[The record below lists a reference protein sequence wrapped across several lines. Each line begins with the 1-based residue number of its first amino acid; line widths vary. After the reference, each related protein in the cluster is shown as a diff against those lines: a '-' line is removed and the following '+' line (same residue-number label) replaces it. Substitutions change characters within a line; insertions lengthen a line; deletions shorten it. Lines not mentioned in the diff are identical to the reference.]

1 MSEVTLTDEEIER
14 QKEEQRNALRAQIA
28 ELQRKIT
35 RLEFL
40 KGQLEEKYND
50 INDDV
55 YKPESGYDL
64 TVSTDI
70 AHWFGDLEIEGEG
83 HQMDTA
89 NGISTF
95 MSGIM
100 EVISTIDGVIARLR
114 SEIAALQSAL
124 NAI

>member
-1 MSEVTLTDEEIER
+1 MSDVTLTEQEIER

-28 ELQRKIT
+28 ELRRKIA
-35 RLEFL
+35 RLNTL

-55 YKPESGYDL
+55 YKPESEYDL

-70 AHWFGDLEIEGEG
+70 AHWVGDLETEGEG
-83 HQMDTA
+83 YQLDTA

-100 EVISTIDGVIARLR
+100 EVISTIEGVLTRLW
-114 SEIAALQSAL
+114 ADLGALQSAL
-124 NAI
+124 DAI